1 MLGVSTMAY
10 LPFCFTNILNPIVSL
25 ATAAWGGNILYA
37 DGSKTGFFGGKIKHG
52 KVAAA
57 PEEAHAHALERLAE
71 LRANGTYK
79 NIGE

>member
-1 MLGVSTMAY
+1 MGVPTLSY
-10 LPFCFTNILNPIVSL
+10 LPFAFANILSPIVSIV
-25 ATAAWGGNILYA
+25 TAAWGGNIIYA
-37 DGSKTGFFGGKIKHG
+37 DGSRTGIFGGKVKKG
-52 KVAAA
+52 PVDAA